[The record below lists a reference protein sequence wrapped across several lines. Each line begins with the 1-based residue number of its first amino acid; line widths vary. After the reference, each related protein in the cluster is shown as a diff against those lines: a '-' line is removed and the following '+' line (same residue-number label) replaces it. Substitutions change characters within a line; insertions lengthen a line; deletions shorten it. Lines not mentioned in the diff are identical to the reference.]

1 MHAGQDLDSRY
12 PQVAWLFTLVC
23 KPVGLGQVEGK
34 CGRRGKEGGREKDLE
49 GRREGQQ
56 GRGTEGQRG
65 RLRARGRSKK
75 GPRVEEAEEREG
87 GDRGRVESAVGLSN
101 LEEVSPSPW
110 PLFLQNPS
118 RAD

>member
-1 MHAGQDLDSRY
+1 M
-12 PQVAWLFTLVC
+12 
-23 KPVGLGQVEGK
+23 
-34 CGRRGKEGGREKDLE
+34 
-49 GRREGQQ
+49 
-56 GRGTEGQRG
+56 
-65 RLRARGRSKK
+65 
-75 GPRVEEAEEREG
+75 EEAEEREG